1 MNQHK
6 FLFTP
11 GRWVGGGKITFSASY
26 ELIRFY
32 TSWVIEEVAES
43 KIFCRQRIE
52 MQQINEMVNN
62 FFIIYDI
69 SENGFKIDLENELFG
84 SVSGAGIFDANI
96 IAWDFHGTTT
106 QSNQFEGF
114 EVYELQEDGDY
125 MMHAEYSSAELFRTI
140 VDARIWKKDDYK

>member
-6 FLFTP
+6 FLFIP

-32 TSWVIEEVAES
+32 TSWIIEEE
-43 KIFCRQRIE
+43 KDGKMICRQRVE
-52 MQQINEMVNN
+52 MQQIHESVNN
-62 FFIIYDI
+62 QFVIYDV
-69 SENGFKIDLENELFG
+69 SENKFKIDLENELFG
-84 SVSGAGIFDANI
+84 SVSGTGIFDANT
-96 IAWDFHGTTT
+96 IAWEFHGTST

-125 MMHAEYSSAELFRTI
+125 MVHAEYSSEEFFRTI
-140 VDARIWKKDDYK
+140 VDARIWRKDGV

>member
-6 FLFTP
+6 FIFTP

-32 TSWVIEEVAES
+32 TSWSIESEDEG
-43 KIFCRQRIE
+43 KIFCRQRVE

-62 FFIIYDI
+62 YFSFYDI
-69 SENGFKIDLENELFG
+69 SEYAFKVDLENELFG
-84 SVSGAGIFDANI
+84 SVSGTGIIDGAT
-96 IAWDFHGTTT
+96 IAWEFHGTSS
-106 QSNQFEGF
+106 QQNQFEGF
-114 EVYELQEDGDY
+114 EIYELQDDGDY

-140 VDARIWKKDDYK
+140 VDARIWKKDQ